1 MKKNTWKEWTL
12 SMWVLEAPNGE
23 VIDEILKSLDGIYM
37 LQSNHKKYTSL
48 DAAQKAR
55 LERNDERA

>member
-1 MKKNTWKEWTL
+1 
-12 SMWVLEAPNGE
+12 MWVLEAPNGE

-55 LERNDERA
+55 LERNDERS

>member
-1 MKKNTWKEWTL
+1 
-12 SMWVLEAPNGE
+12 MWVLEAPNGE

-55 LERNDERA
+55 VERSDD